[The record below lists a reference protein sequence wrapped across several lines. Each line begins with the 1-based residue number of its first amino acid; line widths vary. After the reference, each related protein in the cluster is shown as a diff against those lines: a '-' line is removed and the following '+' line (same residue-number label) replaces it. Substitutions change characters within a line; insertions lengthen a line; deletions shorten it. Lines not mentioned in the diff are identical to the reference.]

1 METAFQRDAN
11 HVPITNLGLIASKS
25 ITYAAGTTGA
35 VGATTLFTVSGTVA
49 CNVFAICTDNLTSGG
64 ASTIEVGVSG
74 NTASISSVQ
83 TSTDIDT
90 NEVWTG
96 STLGVASLV
105 VGSKNVV
112 NQDIIQTIKIATI
125 TGGSLTYYCLWT
137 PLSEGA
143 TVTAA

>member
-1 METAFQRDAN
+1 
-11 HVPITNLGLIASKS
+11 
-25 ITYAAGTTGA
+25 
-35 VGATTLFTVSGTVA
+35 
-49 CNVFAICTDNLTSGG
+49 
-64 ASTIEVGVSG
+64 VSG